1 MSAQQHLRFS
11 DIQLSAFLD
20 AALPEPDMELIRQA
34 LTEDD
39 ALVNRLAELAMVDTL
54 VEQCYRQIDNQPL
67 PAELQALAQQH
78 SNTDN
83 VVPFRRIK
91 QAARQW
97 QLQAAAVALVSLITV
112 FSLTNRQAT
121 DSLQAGT
128 DAWQRV
134 SDVLQRQPSG
144 KDYVVADVTVTPRL
158 SFISNNGQFCRQY
171 GLQQNGAGSEHI
183 ACRSQNQWQL
193 EASADTGPT
202 VTDSS
207 GYQTASGGRVLDDKL
222 DQLMTSAPLSPAAEQ
237 QYLTTSS
244 QQ

>member
-1 MSAQQHLRFS
+1 M
-11 DIQLSAFLD
+11 
-20 AALPEPDMELIRQA
+20 
-34 LTEDD
+34 
-39 ALVNRLAELAMVDTL
+39 
-54 VEQCYRQIDNQPL
+54 
-67 PAELQALAQQH
+67 
-78 SNTDN
+78 
-83 VVPFRRIK
+83 
-91 QAARQW
+91 
-97 QLQAAAVALVSLITV
+97 ALVSLITV

-202 VTDSS
+202 VSDS